1 MRKIVLGV
9 LCFVCFLVFSLLS
22 ASRTGAQDF
31 SATYVD
37 PAWGQEVF
45 LTIPFGITSA
55 AITFDSE
62 DNLYLTDLLN
72 DWGPGA
78 KNVLRLASPDYSAPY
93 SLYASYTTGYDG
105 ISGLDFDDKGNLY
118 VSEFMG
124 SMSGSDD
131 GAMRKIYA
139 HTLEVSDPIE
149 FVGIST
155 GAFRPTGVAA
165 TGKGT
170 IYFPGRKWSDPS
182 WGNIYMIESFDKY
195 EANTEPTIV
204 KPDAV
209 WVSIAEDKWG
219 YIFSGSRY
227 PDNSVYARNPYTEE
241 LVQIAQFNQY
251 VEELAFDNEG
261 NLYALESADD
271 ADPSTIIK
279 LIPPKIVINGCN
291 TGIIDWPFSDG
302 TTIGE
307 AIDECK
313 TAYSHGE
320 FVPCVVNYANELQ
333 KDGYISSQQMVA
345 IITCAAKTNS
355 P

>member
-1 MRKIVLGV
+1 LGV
-9 LCFVCFLVFSLLS
+9 LCFVCFLVFSLLP
-22 ASRTGAQDF
+22 ASRTSAQDF

-37 PAWGQEVF
+37 QAWDEEVF
-45 LTIPFGITSA
+45 LTVGITSA

-72 DWGPGA
+72 DWDSGA
-78 KNVLRLASPDYSAPY
+78 KNVWRLDSPDYSGPY

-139 HTLEVSDPIE
+139 QTLEVSDPIE
-149 FVGIST
+149 FV
-155 GAFRPTGVAA
+155 FRPTGVAA

-170 IYFPGRKWSDPS
+170 IYFPGRKWSEPN
-182 WGNIYMIESFDKY
+182 WGNLYMIESFDKY

-204 KPDAV
+204 KPGAV

-227 PDNSVYARNPYTEE
+227 PDNSVYARNPYTED
-241 LVQIAQFNQY
+241 LVRIAQFNQY
-251 VEELAFDNEG
+251 VEELAFDSEG

-271 ADPSTIIK
+271 GDPSTIIK
-279 LIPPKIVINGCN
+279 LISPKIVIDECN

-307 AIDECK
+307 GIDECK

-320 FVPCVVNYANELQ
+320 FVTCVVNYANELQ

-345 IITCAAKTNS
+345 IITCAAKANL